1 MSDTGRVTPPRLVT
15 ALLALSLL
23 AAACGGDDPQ
33 AAPMTTATPSVSAS
47 ATPSA
52 SVTATPTAS
61 STATAPAPAAT
72 LAPWKPCGD
81 DGFQCSSL
89 KVPLDVADATKG
101 TVTLALTR
109 KRATRPADRIGS
121 LVINPGGPGSSA
133 VGYLQAAWT
142 AIPAGVRARFDLVAF
157 DPRGVGR
164 TAPVRCASTADLD
177 RYYHLDPTPDTDA
190 ELTAYVAGNA
200 KLSAGCQQRSGRVL
214 PYVSTR
220 EAADDL
226 DRVRAALGDD
236 TLTYLGYSYGT
247 AIGAT
252 YLERHPTK
260 VRAMV
265 LDGALDPRLTWDK
278 LLEGQSKGFDLALG
292 AFMDDC
298 ERTSCPW
305 RDEVDGDLLEE
316 FDALAA
322 RIDNKAIA
330 GVGSRTVGPGEFS
343 LGAGYG
349 LYSKNLWPT
358 LASAL
363 VQAHRGRGAE
373 ILAMND
379 RYLDRTGSGYENVL
393 EANVAVNCIDRPWP
407 SGTAD
412 YLALADRVREDAP
425 RFGPAIALSG
435 LACAPWPVAE
445 VMEPRTVTGKGAPP
459 VVVIGT
465 TRDPATPYEWSVA
478 LAEQLDKGVLLINEG
493 DGHTVYRAGAKACI
507 RERVDAYLLT
517 AKAPS
522 PARC

>member
-1 MSDTGRVTPPRLVT
+1 MLRGSPTPVRLVVP
-15 ALLALSLL
+15 LLALSLV
-23 AAACGGDDPQ
+23 AAGCSGGDDPVV
-33 AAPMTTATPSVSAS
+33 APTPSPTATATTASPS
-47 ATPSA
+47 
-52 SVTATPTAS
+52 ATPTAS
-61 STATAPAPAAT
+61 ASAAPARFAA
-72 LAPWKPCGD
+72 WKGCGD
-81 DGFQCSSL
+81 DGFQCTTL
-89 KVPLDVADATKG
+89 TVPLDAADPSKG
-101 TVTLALTR
+101 TVALAVTR
-109 KRATRPADRIGS
+109 KRATDQATRIGS

-142 AIPAGVRARFDLVAF
+142 GVPAPVRARFDLVAF
-157 DPRGVGR
+157 DPRGVGGS
-164 TAPVRCASTADLD
+164 APVRCGTTAELD
-177 RYYHLDPTPDTDA
+177 RYFSLDPTPDDDA
-190 ELTAYVAGNA
+190 ELQAYVQGNQA
-200 KLSAGCQQRSGRVL
+200 LDAGCVKRSARVL

-226 DRVRAALGDD
+226 DRVREALGDER
-236 TLTYLGYSYGT
+236 LTYLGYSYGT

-265 LDGALDPRLTWDK
+265 LDGALDPTLTWDR

-292 AFMDDC
+292 AFMADC
-298 ERTSCPW
+298 ERTRCAW
-305 RDEVDGDLLEE
+305 RREVKGDLLQA

-322 RIDNKAIA
+322 RLERASIP
-330 GVGSRTVGPGEFS
+330 GSGGRRVGPAEFS

-363 VQAHRGRGAE
+363 VQAQRGRGAE
-373 ILAMND
+373 ILEMND
-379 RYLDRTGSGYENVL
+379 RYLDRTPEGYENVL

-407 SGTAD
+407 SETEA
-412 YLALADRVREDAP
+412 YTALAERVRPAAP

-435 LACAPWPVAE
+435 LSCAAWPVPE
-445 VMEPRTVTGKGAPP
+445 VLEPREVTGTGAPA

-478 LAEQLDKGVLLINEG
+478 LAGQLDEGVLLINEG

-517 AKAPS
+517 GEPPS